1 MDQRRT
7 KTITD
12 NTFLGLFQTV
22 WECDHSPPAICCLSG
37 DTEVLFSYPNS
48 LLLNWRSCCHF
59 VSQRTRSQSHR
70 GPSSAHMNMPSGSEA
85 WHFWD
90 EKEGKQTT
98 DLIQVTTQGAL
109 AWGNTQQHVSTHL
122 ILSTVMVLR
131 VLVSR
136 LQMLES
142 MLFSSVLPREFP
154 VVFRYLVM
162 IALLYKAF
170 GKTLKAD
177 KM

>member
-1 MDQRRT
+1 M
-7 KTITD
+7 
-12 NTFLGLFQTV
+12 
-22 WECDHSPPAICCLSG
+22 
-37 DTEVLFSYPNS
+37 
-48 LLLNWRSCCHF
+48 
-59 VSQRTRSQSHR
+59 
-70 GPSSAHMNMPSGSEA
+70 
-85 WHFWD
+85 
-90 EKEGKQTT
+90 
-98 DLIQVTTQGAL
+98 
-109 AWGNTQQHVSTHL
+109 GNTQQHVSTHL

-162 IALLYKAF
+162 IALLYRAF